1 METTAKT
8 RKSASFVK
16 LDELTKK
23 IDRLTMAVESQSV
36 TISQLQNR
44 LLHVA
49 NMLEYQNLPQGQ
61 SQTPRP
67 GFNSYPKPLGPNV
80 FPFQPQFPFYPQ
92 KPFQQPMQPV
102 KKPAVS
108 PNPYMSHGC
117 GGIPNLASLLRV
129 DIDAIIESLMKDA
142 TKYRLCEF
150 DVFTG
155 ENENEVCI
163 QVSNFAARGAG
174 QDGKTAAIRINDFM
188 CLRPDIDRRNVVL
201 YVVNPVYAALSGQ
214 RPDTQFIVTGY
225 QDLITA
231 LTVKL

>member
-8 RKSASFVK
+8 RKSASSVK

-36 TISQLQNR
+36 TISHLQHR
-44 LLHVA
+44 LLQVA

-67 GFNSYPKPLGPNV
+67 GFNSYPNPLSPITP
-80 FPFQPQFPFYPQ
+80 PFQPQFPFYPQ
-92 KPFQQPMQPV
+92 KPFQQPMQLV
-102 KKPAVS
+102 KKPAVYR
-108 PNPYMSHGC
+108 NPYMSYGC
-117 GGIPNLASLLRV
+117 GDIPNLASLLRV
-129 DIDAIIESLMKDA
+129 DIDAITESLMKDA
-142 TKYRLCEF
+142 EKYRLSEF
-150 DVFTG
+150 DVFRG
-155 ENENEVCI
+155 EDENEICI

-174 QDGKTAAIRINDFM
+174 QDSKTAAIRIRDFM
-188 CLRPDIDRRNVVL
+188 RFHPDIDRRNVVL
-201 YVVNPVYAALSGQ
+201 YVVNPVFAAMSGQ
-214 RPDTQFIVTGY
+214 RPDMQFVVAGY